1 MHQTAIGLAVAEK
14 ALELEHRDLHWGN
27 VLVRRTEEQFIKS
40 ILDGRRKVV
49 ESHGVHVSIIIIDF
63 TFSRIKKVGVTLFN
77 NLSEDEDLFT
87 GCGDYEFEVHRL
99 MRESKKNWKPFEHH
113 TNVLW
118 LHYLAKKLFEKRSI
132 EEKIET

>member
-1 MHQTAIGLAVAEK
+1 MVELTWHLLKFEFQSMSEAWSVLHQTAIGLAVAEK

-63 TFSRIKKVGVTLFN
+63 TLSRIKKGNIEIIHVENENRDKHGLF
-77 NLSEDEDLFT
+77 LYS
-87 GCGDYEFEVHRL
+87 
-99 MRESKKNWKPFEHH
+99 
-113 TNVLW
+113 
-118 LHYLAKKLFEKRSI
+118 AIFEKNIFVHSLI
-132 EEKIET
+132 FLFFVMLLYIK